1 MLRQKQ
7 RHTSA
12 ETERGSLPVRAL
24 NKSRWPQLVLR
35 WIQLLSQLEI
45 IFGPLRKRQG
55 IQMTI

>member
-7 RHTSA
+7 RRAST
-12 ETERGSLPVRAL
+12 ETERESLLVRAL
-24 NKSRWPQLVLR
+24 NKSRWPRLAR
-35 WIQLLSQLEI
+35 HWIQLLARLEI

>member
-7 RHTSA
+7 RHTS
-12 ETERGSLPVRAL
+12 TEMERESLPVRAL
-24 NKSRWPQLVLR
+24 NKSRWPRLALC
-35 WIQLLSQLEI
+35 WIQLLAQLEI

>member
-1 MLRQKQ
+1 MLKQKQ

-12 ETERGSLPVRAL
+12 ETERESVPVRAL
-24 NKSRWPQLVLR
+24 NKSRWPQLALC

>member
-7 RHTSA
+7 RHTST

-24 NKSRWPQLVLR
+24 NKSRWPRLALCC
-35 WIQLLSQLEI
+35 IQLLAQLEI